1 MSRIYQGGQSQ
12 SSYKA
17 KDKRVK
23 YAPEKAISNT
33 QKILD
38 EGKRTQRNL
47 QTLDK
52 EALRADNMSN
62 LERQSADQVAQ
73 LVLKDQ
79 LDQAARELK
88 LEQQVE
94 TANNE
99 ISRML
104 AESELQMSQT
114 TQRGKVSIN
123 QLKDKG
129 VLEYK
134 NIIEKNSLEL
144 EQLRD
149 TNILKTEHSAKRA
162 DNNLQLQH
170 MQFQS
175 NVDNANFQVVKTAV
189 MGLIEFGGQIYKDQA
204 ALIDQ
209 KNEEF
214 QASVDNM
221 PGKINISD
229 GTAHPVIV
237 DDARI
242 DVENRARETGIQ
254 STATSVTEAQQLRA
268 PALRV
273 ETARNLSKADIR
285 SKGNLFPARLNEA
298 TDSLDTKIPFQG
310 QEMNLVE
317 MIRAGATEDQIYD
330 AVSDIA
336 DYLGDS
342 DQLSRSDGAEALM
355 AYGNQAKMAINNTKL
370 RWGAIQR
377 AYSEANNYDS
387 GKTLA
392 STRIASKDY
401 QGAWGAI
408 EKASYTSGKFVKVDD
423 RARHTQALKDLL
435 DLGDLDDAKALL
447 NVEKV
452 PGNPGTTFGKD
463 KYYEPIIQQAI
474 KDKLKLADSL
484 GTAATAVKEAEVDNI
499 MGELNQQLRN
509 TIDSDQSLDLRNKAK
524 DYLRQNFPGNVY
536 AQEQIDS
543 LVDDGRESMTLQKS
557 IQEKISNGETP
568 SMEQVLKWE
577 RSRVLDS
584 DFIKTLKKDVK
595 LRDEVTIE
603 MKAAGLGNIES
614 SLKTI
619 VGKYEGQIIA
629 GGIFDPG
636 KVKTTV
642 AITARQLAPKL
653 EQEMRTFI
661 AQIPKDTPQSDK
673 DRLITNKYNDELQK
687 ITNVLGS
694 EDPNLRPF
702 DRDGFKF
709 SLLGTGY
716 GSLPPN
722 GGINPI
728 TGQMSFAYMN
738 VPISELRPG
747 AGTEDLILTPTNF
760 AADAEVWNQGG
771 TNYSARTLE
780 AAKRFNV
787 TPKAFLEAQ
796 AVAHEYDNIHAG
808 IASKTKVDFSS
819 PQTTYTTFQAAGM
832 TKNSAVLFGDKV
844 TTMGVAALDDAI
856 ESNPVRLAAAEKY
869 LGGSFASASPQ
880 KKLEAVMNDIKSFDR
895 NSYRILRTP
904 SSTDIQ
910 INRSIDEY
918 FKGQQPSNFS
928 VIDTRVST
936 GNATAFQARGVSTQT
951 FLSANVPGGYG
962 SAIAQAAAKHG
973 IDPGIYAGQLH
984 QESDSFAP
992 DVIDGT
998 RVSSAGAQGVAQI
1011 MTEFHPGVNPLNP
1024 IEAINYGAKHMAY
1037 LLKKYNG
1044 DYRLALTAYNAG
1056 EGNVDKYGGPI
1067 PGNEESEQ
1075 YANHVFGHART
1086 YGWGQ

>member
-1 MSRIYQGGQSQ
+1 MSRIYQGGQSN
-12 SSYKA
+12 SEYKS
-17 KDKRVK
+17 KERRVK
-23 YAPEKAISNT
+23 YNPEKAISNT
-33 QKILD
+33 QNILD

-52 EALRADNMSN
+52 EAKRKDETSN
-62 LERQSADQVAQ
+62 LERQSADQVAA

-88 LEQQVE
+88 LEQQVD

-99 ISRML
+99 ISKML
-104 AESELQMSQT
+104 AQANLQMDQT
-114 TQRGKVSIN
+114 TEKGKVSIN
-123 QLKDKG
+123 QLKDKNA
-129 VLEYK
+129 LEYK
-134 NIIEKNSLEL
+134 KIVEKNSLEL
-144 EQLRD
+144 EQLKA
-149 TNILKTEHSAKRA
+149 TNKLKSEHSAKRA

-170 MQFQS
+170 MQFKA

-189 MGLIEFGGQIYKDQA
+189 MGLIQFGGMVYKDQA
-204 ALIDQ
+204 ALVDK
-209 KNEEF
+209 KNEEY

-221 PGKINISD
+221 PGKIKISD
-229 GTAHPVIV
+229 GTAHSSII
-237 DDARI
+237 DDAQI
-242 DVENRARETGIQ
+242 DVENRAREAGIQ
-254 STATSVTEAQQLRA
+254 STATSVIEAQQLRA

-273 ETARNLSKADIR
+273 ETARNLAKADIR
-285 SKGNLFPARLNEA
+285 SKGNLFPSRLNEA
-298 TDSLDTKIPFQG
+298 VQDPNTKIPFQG
-310 QEMNLVE
+310 RELNLME
-317 MIRAGATEDQIYD
+317 MIRAGATEDDVYD
-330 AVSDIA
+330 AIADIA
-336 DYLGDS
+336 DYLGNS
-342 DQLSRSDGAEALM
+342 DQLTKADGAEGLM
-355 AYGNQAKMAINNTKL
+355 AYGNQAKMARNNTQL

-392 STRIASKDY
+392 ASRTAAKDY
-401 QGAWGAI
+401 QGAWEAI
-408 EKASYTSGKFVKVDD
+408 DKASYISAKFIKLPTRD
-423 RARHTQALKDLL
+423 RQEQALKDLL
-435 DLGDLDDAKALL
+435 KLGDADDARALL

-452 PGNPGTTFGKD
+452 PGNSGTTFEKD
-463 KYYEPIIQQAI
+463 DYYRPIILKAI
-474 KDKLKLADSL
+474 ENKLKLEDTL
-484 GTAATAVKEAEVDNI
+484 GTAASAVKEAEVDSI
-499 MGELNQQLRN
+499 MGELNQKLRN
-509 TIDSDQSLDLRNKAK
+509 TIDTDLSLDLRNKTK

-557 IQEKISNGETP
+557 IQERITNGDTP
-568 SMEQVLKWE
+568 SMEEVLKWE
-577 RSRVLDS
+577 RSKSLDPA
-584 DFIKTLKKDVK
+584 FITILKKDIK

-614 SLKTI
+614 TLRTI
-619 VGKYEGQIIA
+619 VGKYEGQIER
-629 GGIFDPG
+629 GGIHDPG
-636 KVKTTV
+636 DVRTTI

-661 AQIPKDTPQSDK
+661 AQMPKDLPQVEK
-673 DRLITNKYNDELQK
+673 DRLITGKFEKELLK

-694 EDPNLRPF
+694 EDADLAPF

-722 GGINPI
+722 GRINPI

-738 VPISELRPG
+738 TPISELLQG
-747 AGTEDLILTPTNF
+747 AGTEDLILSRTNF
-760 AADAEVWNQGG
+760 VADAEVWNQGG

-787 TPKAFLEAQ
+787 TPKAFIEAQ
-796 AVAHEYDNIHAG
+796 AVAHEYDNVHAG

-832 TKNSAVLFGDKV
+832 TKNSSVLFGDKV
-844 TTMGVAALDDAI
+844 TTMGATALDDAI
-856 ESNPVRLAAAEKY
+856 ESNSVRLAAAEKY

-895 NSYRILRTP
+895 NTYRILRSP
-904 SSTDIQ
+904 SSSDIQ
-910 INRSIDEY
+910 INRSINEY
-918 FKGQQPSNFS
+918 FKGQQPVNFP
-928 VIDTRVST
+928 VIDTRIST
-936 GNATAFQARGVSTQT
+936 GNTTAFQYRGVSTQT

-962 SAIAQAAAKHG
+962 SAIAEAAAKHG

-1024 IEAINYGAKHMAY
+1024 TEAIDYGAKHMAY

-1067 PGNEESEQ
+1067 PGNEESME
-1075 YANHVFGHART
+1075 YADLVFGHART

>member
-1 MSRIYQGGQSQ
+1 MSRIYQGGQSN
-12 SSYKA
+12 SEYKS
-17 KDKRVK
+17 KERSVK
-23 YAPEKAISNT
+23 YNPEKAISNT

-52 EALRADNMSN
+52 EAKRADDTSN
-62 LERQSADQVAQ
+62 LERKSADQIAT

-99 ISRML
+99 ISKML
-104 AESELQMSQT
+104 AEADLKMSQT
-114 TQRGKVSIN
+114 TKSGKVSIE
-123 QLKDKG
+123 QLKDKNA
-129 VLEYK
+129 LDYK

-144 EQLRD
+144 EQLKE
-149 TNILKTEHSAKRA
+149 TNTLKSEHAAKRA

-170 MQFQS
+170 MQFKS

-189 MGLIEFGGQIYKDQA
+189 MGLIQFGGQIYKDQA
-204 ALIDQ
+204 ALVDK
-209 KNEEF
+209 KNEEY

-229 GTAHPVIV
+229 GTAHPTIT

-242 DVENRARETGIQ
+242 DVENRAREAGIQ

-273 ETARNLSKADIR
+273 ETARNLAKADIR

-298 TDSLDTKIPFQG
+298 VEDVNTKIPFQG
-310 QEMNLVE
+310 QELNLME
-317 MIRAGATEDQIYD
+317 MIRAGATEEEVYD
-330 AVSDIA
+330 AIADIA
-336 DYLGDS
+336 DYLGNS
-342 DQLSRSDGAEALM
+342 DQLTKADGAEGLM
-355 AYGNQAKMAINNTKL
+355 AYGNQVKMARNNTQL

-377 AYSEANNYDS
+377 AYSEANTYDS

-392 STRIASKDY
+392 ASRTASGDH

-408 EKASYTSGKFVKVDD
+408 NQASYLSAKFIKLPTRD
-423 RARHTQALKDLL
+423 RQEQALKDLL
-435 DLGDLDDAKALL
+435 KLGDVDDAKALL

-452 PGNPGTTFGKD
+452 PGNPGTVFSKD
-463 KYYEPIIQQAI
+463 DYYRPIILKAI
-474 KDKLKLADSL
+474 KDKLTLEDTL
-484 GTAATAVKEAEVDNI
+484 GTAAAAVKESQVDEVMNT
-499 MGELNQQLRN
+499 LNQQLRD
-509 TIDSDQSLDLRNKAK
+509 TIDPDLSLDLRNKAK

-557 IQEKISNGETP
+557 IQEKITDGETP
-568 SMEQVLKWE
+568 SMEQVLNWE
-577 RSRVLDS
+577 KSKVLDPR
-584 DFIKTLKKDVK
+584 FITTLKKDVK

-614 SLKTI
+614 TLRTV

-629 GGIFDPG
+629 GGIYDPG
-636 KVKTTV
+636 KVKTTI

-661 AQIPKDTPQSDK
+661 AQIPKDTPQSNK
-673 DRLITNKYNDELQK
+673 DRLITNKFNDELQK

-694 EDPNLRPF
+694 EDANLKPF
-702 DRDGFKF
+702 DKNGFKF
-709 SLLGTGY
+709 SLLGSGY

-722 GGINPI
+722 GRINPI
-728 TGQMSFAYMN
+728 TGQMSFAFMN
-738 VPISELRPG
+738 VPISELRAG
-747 AGTEDLILTPTNF
+747 AGTEDLILNKTTF
-760 AADAEVWNQGG
+760 ASDAEVWNQGG

-780 AAKRFNV
+780 AAERFNI
-787 TPKAFLEAQ
+787 TPKAFVEAQ
-796 AVAHEYDNIHAG
+796 AVAHEYNNIHTG
-808 IASKTKVDFSS
+808 IASNTKVDFSS
-819 PQTTYTTFQAAGM
+819 PQTTYSTLQGAGM
-832 TKNSAVLFGDKV
+832 TKNSAVLFGDEIS
-844 TTMGVAALDDAI
+844 TMGVTALDDAI

-869 LGGSFASASPQ
+869 LGGSFANASPQ
-880 KKLEAVMNDIKSFDR
+880 KKLEAVMNDIKTFNR
-895 NSYRILRTP
+895 NSYRILRSP
-904 SSTDIQ
+904 SSSDIQ
-910 INRSIDEY
+910 INRSINEY
-918 FKGQQPSNFS
+918 FKGQQPLNFP
-928 VIDTRVST
+928 VIDTRIST
-936 GNATAFQARGVSTQT
+936 GNATAFQSRGVSTQT
-951 FLSANVPGGYG
+951 FMSANVPGGYG
-962 SAIAQAAAKHG
+962 SAIAEAAAKYG

-984 QESDSFAP
+984 QESDAFAP
-992 DVIDGT
+992 DVIKGT
-998 RVSSAGAQGVAQI
+998 RVSSAGAQGIAQI
-1011 MTEFHPGVNPLNP
+1011 MTEYHPDVNPLNP

-1056 EGNVDKYGGPI
+1056 EGNVDEYGGPI
-1067 PGNEESEQ
+1067 PGNEESME
-1075 YANHVFGHART
+1075 YADLVFGHART